1 MPRPHVFRSLRIIVF
16 TIVLRWDVVRLAGDP
31 SHWEKMMALNVLA
44 PMRLTHHFG
53 NHFVKR
59 GSGVIINIDSVA
71 GINPMGPQ
79 AAYVASKHAITGWTE
94 SVAQVQRTVSLGS

>member
-1 MPRPHVFRSLRIIVF
+1 
-16 TIVLRWDVVRLAGDP
+16 
-31 SHWEKMMALNVLA
+31 MALNVLA

-94 SVAQVQRTVSLGS
+94 SVAQVQLTEQTEGLPHFTLTFASVCATLFMVVPDKLGRFLC